1 MERKLSKQELGMKVL
16 LPRAQYAGVNVTDS
30 DIKLPMLQDYNLE
43 AKQNVPG
50 MGTVQLIVQQQDPRM
65 VFQLIEAESE
75 QQFDSYL
82 GTLMGMHQVPSY
94 ISGRLDFMVLFIGA
108 RDEVEVNQQN
118 HEQVYQNICQAQ
130 DDAARWWHL
139 YGHR

>member
-16 LPRAQYAGVNVTDS
+16 LPRTQYAGVNVTDAE
-30 DIKLPMLQDYNLE
+30 LPKRQDYNLE
-43 AKQNVPG
+43 AAQSVPG
-50 MGTVQLIVQQQDPRM
+50 MGTVQLIVQEKYPHM

-75 QQFDSYL
+75 AQFDSYL
-82 GTLMGMHQVPSY
+82 GTLVGMHQVPSY
-94 ISGRLDFMVLFIGA
+94 IYGRLDFMVLFAGA

-118 HEQVYQNICQAQ
+118 HEQVYQQICQAQ

>member
-1 MERKLSKQELGMKVL
+1 MERKITIDELGMKVL

-50 MGTVQLIVQQQDPRM
+50 MGTVQLIVQQQEPRM

-94 ISGRLDFMVLFIGA
+94 ITGRLDFMVLFIGA

-118 HEQVYQNICQAQ
+118 HEQVYQQICQAQ

>member
-16 LPRAQYAGVNVTDS
+16 LPRAQYAGVNVTDAE
-30 DIKLPMLQDYNLE
+30 LPKLQDYNLE
-43 AKQNVPG
+43 AAQSVPG
-50 MGTVQLIVQQQDPRM
+50 MGTVQLIVQQQEPRM

-94 ISGRLDFMVLFIGA
+94 ISGRLDFMVLFAGA

-118 HEQVYQNICQAQ
+118 HEQVYQQICQAQ

>member
-30 DIKLPMLQDYNLE
+30 NIKLPMLQDYNLE

-50 MGTVQLIVQQQDPRM
+50 MGTVQLIVQQQEPRM

-94 ISGRLDFMVLFIGA
+94 ISGRLDFMVLFIGS

-118 HEQVYQNICQAQ
+118 HEQVYQQICQAQ

>member
-1 MERKLSKQELGMKVL
+1 MERKLTKEELGMKVL
-16 LPRAQYAGVNVTDS
+16 LPRAQYSGVNMTDAE
-30 DIKLPMLQDYNLE
+30 LPKLQDYNLE
-43 AKQNVPG
+43 AAQSVPG
-50 MGTVQLIVQQQDPRM
+50 MGTVQLIVQQQAPRM
-65 VFQLIEAESE
+65 VFQLIEAQSE

-94 ISGRLDFMVLFIGA
+94 ITGRLDFMVLFAGA

-118 HEQVYQNICQAQ
+118 HEQVYQQICQAQ

>member
-1 MERKLSKQELGMKVL
+1 MERKLSKQELGIKVL
-16 LPRAQYAGVNVTDS
+16 LPRAQYAGVNVTDAE
-30 DIKLPMLQDYNLE
+30 LPKLQDYNLE
-43 AKQNVPG
+43 AAQSVPG
-50 MGTVQLIVQQQDPRM
+50 MGTVQLIVQEKYPRM

-118 HEQVYQNICQAQ
+118 HEHVFHMICQAQ
-130 DDAARWWHL
+130 DQAARWWHL

>member
-1 MERKLSKQELGMKVL
+1 MERELSKQELGMKVL
-16 LPRAQYAGVNVTDS
+16 LPRAQYAGVNLTDAE
-30 DIKLPMLQDYNLE
+30 LPKLQDYNLE
-43 AKQNVPG
+43 AAQSVPG

-94 ISGRLDFMVLFIGA
+94 ISGRLDFMVLFAGA

-118 HEQVYQNICQAQ
+118 HEQVYQHICQAQ

>member
-16 LPRAQYAGVNVTDS
+16 LPRAQYAGVNMTDAE
-30 DIKLPMLQDYNLE
+30 LPKLQDYNLE
-43 AKQNVPG
+43 AAQQVPG
-50 MGTVQLIVQQQDPRM
+50 MGTVQLIVQEKYPRM

-94 ISGRLDFMVLFIGA
+94 ITGRLDFMVLFAGA

-118 HEQVYQNICQAQ
+118 HEQVYQYICQAQ

>member
-16 LPRAQYAGVNVTDS
+16 LPRSQYAGVNVTDA
-30 DIKLPMLQDYNLE
+30 DVDLPMRQDYNLE
-43 AKQNVPG
+43 AAQSVPG
-50 MGTVQLIVQQQDPRM
+50 MGTVQLIVQQQEPRM

-94 ISGRLDFMVLFIGA
+94 ISGRLDFMVLFAGA

-118 HEQVYQNICQAQ
+118 HEQVYQQICQAQ
-130 DDAARWWHL
+130 DQAARWWHL

>member
-16 LPRAQYAGVNVTDS
+16 LPRAQYAGVNMTDAE
-30 DIKLPMLQDYNLE
+30 LPKLQDYNLE
-43 AKQNVPG
+43 AAQSVPG
-50 MGTVQLIVQQQDPRM
+50 MGTVQLIVQQQEPRM

-94 ISGRLDFMVLFIGA
+94 ISGRLDFMVLFAGA

-118 HEQVYQNICQAQ
+118 HEQVYQQICQAQ

>member
-1 MERKLSKQELGMKVL
+1 MERKLTKEELGMKVL
-16 LPRAQYAGVNVTDS
+16 LPRTQYAGVNVTDS
-30 DIKLPMLQDYNLE
+30 DIELPMRQDYNLE
-43 AKQNVPG
+43 AAQSVPG
-50 MGTVQLIVQQQDPRM
+50 MGTVQLIVQQQAPRM

-82 GTLMGMHQVPSY
+82 GTLVGMHQVPSY
-94 ISGRLDFMVLFIGA
+94 ITGRLDFMVLFIGA

-118 HEQVYQNICQAQ
+118 HEQVYQQICQAQ

>member
-16 LPRAQYAGVNVTDS
+16 LPRAQYAGVNMTDAE
-30 DIKLPMLQDYNLE
+30 LPKLQDYNLE
-43 AKQNVPG
+43 AAQSVPG
-50 MGTVQLIVQQQDPRM
+50 MGTVQLIVQQQAPRM

-94 ISGRLDFMVLFIGA
+94 ITGRLDFMVLFAGA

-118 HEQVYQNICQAQ
+118 HEQVYQQICQAQ

>member
-16 LPRAQYAGVNVTDS
+16 LPRAQYAGVNVTDAE
-30 DIKLPMLQDYNLE
+30 LPKLQDYNLE
-43 AKQNVPG
+43 AAQSVPG
-50 MGTVQLIVQQQDPRM
+50 MGTVQLIVQEKYPRM
-65 VFQLIEAESE
+65 VFQLIEAQSE

-94 ISGRLDFMVLFIGA
+94 ITGRLDFMVLFAGA

-118 HEQVYQNICQAQ
+118 HEQVYQQICQAQ

>member
-1 MERKLSKQELGMKVL
+1 MERKLTKEELGMKVL
-16 LPRAQYAGVNVTDS
+16 LSRAQYAGVNVTDAE
-30 DIKLPMLQDYNLE
+30 LPKLQDYNLE
-43 AKQNVPG
+43 AAQSVPG
-50 MGTVQLIVQQQDPRM
+50 MGTVQLIVQQQAPRM
-65 VFQLIEAESE
+65 VFQLIEAQSE

-94 ISGRLDFMVLFIGA
+94 ISGRLDFMVLFAGA

-118 HEQVYQNICQAQ
+118 HEQVYQQICQAQ

>member
-1 MERKLSKQELGMKVL
+1 MERKITKEELGMKVL
-16 LPRAQYAGVNVTDS
+16 LPRAQYAGVNMTDAE
-30 DIKLPMLQDYNLE
+30 LPKLQDYNLE
-43 AKQNVPG
+43 AAQSVPG
-50 MGTVQLIVQQQDPRM
+50 MGTVQLIVQEKYPRM

-94 ISGRLDFMVLFIGA
+94 IMGRLDFMVLFAGA

-118 HEQVYQNICQAQ
+118 HEQVYQQICQAQ

>member
-1 MERKLSKQELGMKVL
+1 MKVL
-16 LPRAQYAGVNVTDS
+16 LPRAQYAGVNMTDAE
-30 DIKLPMLQDYNLE
+30 LPKLQDYNLE
-43 AKQNVPG
+43 AAQSVPG
-50 MGTVQLIVQQQDPRM
+50 MGTVQLIVQQQAPRM

-94 ISGRLDFMVLFIGA
+94 ISGRLDFMVLFAGA

-118 HEQVYQNICQAQ
+118 HEQVYQQICQAQ

>member
-16 LPRAQYAGVNVTDS
+16 LPRAQYAGVNVTDAE
-30 DIKLPMLQDYNLE
+30 LPKLQDYNLE
-43 AKQNVPG
+43 AAQSVPG
-50 MGTVQLIVQQQDPRM
+50 MGTVQLIVQEKYPRM

-82 GTLMGMHQVPSY
+82 GTLMGMHQVTSY
-94 ISGRLDFMVLFIGA
+94 ITGRLDFMVLFAGA

-118 HEQVYQNICQAQ
+118 HEQVYKQICQAQ

>member
-16 LPRAQYAGVNVTDS
+16 LPRAQYAGVNMTDAE
-30 DIKLPMLQDYNLE
+30 LPKLQDYNLE
-43 AKQNVPG
+43 AAQSVPG
-50 MGTVQLIVQQQDPRM
+50 MGTVQLIVQQQAPRM
-65 VFQLIEAESE
+65 VFQLIEAQSE

-82 GTLMGMHQVPSY
+82 GTLVGMHQVPSY
-94 ISGRLDFMVLFIGA
+94 ITGRLDFMVLFAGA

-118 HEQVYQNICQAQ
+118 HEQVYQQICQAQ

>member
-1 MERKLSKQELGMKVL
+1 MKVL
-16 LPRAQYAGVNVTDS
+16 LPRAQYAGVNVTDAE
-30 DIKLPMLQDYNLE
+30 LPKLQDYNLE
-43 AKQNVPG
+43 AAQSVPG
-50 MGTVQLIVQQQDPRM
+50 MGTVQLIVQQQEPRM

-94 ISGRLDFMVLFIGA
+94 ITGRLDFMVLFAGA

-118 HEQVYQNICQAQ
+118 HEQVYQQICQAQ

>member
-16 LPRAQYAGVNVTDS
+16 LPRAQYAGVNVTEAE
-30 DIKLPMLQDYNLE
+30 LPKLQDYNLE
-43 AKQNVPG
+43 AAQSVPG
-50 MGTVQLIVQQQDPRM
+50 MGTVQLIVQQQAPRM
-65 VFQLIEAESE
+65 VFQLIEAQSE

-94 ISGRLDFMVLFIGA
+94 ITGRLDFMVLFAGA

-118 HEQVYQNICQAQ
+118 HEQVYQQICQAQ

>member
-50 MGTVQLIVQQQDPRM
+50 MGTVQLIVQQQEPRM

-94 ISGRLDFMVLFIGA
+94 ITGRLDFMVLFAGA

-118 HEQVYQNICQAQ
+118 HEQVYQQICQAQ

>member
-1 MERKLSKQELGMKVL
+1 MERKLTKEELGMKVL
-16 LPRAQYAGVNVTDS
+16 LPRAQYAGVNVTDAE
-30 DIKLPMLQDYNLE
+30 LPKLQDYNLE
-43 AKQNVPG
+43 AAQSVPG
-50 MGTVQLIVQQQDPRM
+50 MGTVQLIVQQQAPRM

-82 GTLMGMHQVPSY
+82 GTLVGMHQVPSY
-94 ISGRLDFMVLFIGA
+94 ITGRLDFMVLFAGA

-118 HEQVYQNICQAQ
+118 HEQVYQQICQAQ

>member
-1 MERKLSKQELGMKVL
+1 MERKLSKQGLGMKVL

-43 AKQNVPG
+43 TKQNVPG
-50 MGTVQLIVQQQDPRM
+50 MGTVQLIVQQQEPRM

-108 RDEVEVNQQN
+108 RDEVEVNQRN
-118 HEQVYQNICQAQ
+118 HEQVYQQICQAQ
-130 DDAARWWHL
+130 DQAARWWHL

>member
-1 MERKLSKQELGMKVL
+1 MERKLTKEELGMKVL
-16 LPRAQYAGVNVTDS
+16 LPRAQYAGVNLTDAE
-30 DIKLPMLQDYNLE
+30 LPKLQDYNLE
-43 AKQNVPG
+43 AAQQVPG
-50 MGTVQLIVQQQDPRM
+50 MGTVQLIVQQQAPRM

-94 ISGRLDFMVLFIGA
+94 ISGRLDFMVLFAGA

-118 HEQVYQNICQAQ
+118 HEQVYQQICQAQ

>member
-16 LPRAQYAGVNVTDS
+16 LPRAQYAGVNVTDAELP
-30 DIKLPMLQDYNLE
+30 KLHDYNLE
-43 AKQNVPG
+43 AAQSVPG
-50 MGTVQLIVQQQDPRM
+50 MGTVQLIVQQQEPRM

-94 ISGRLDFMVLFIGA
+94 ITGRLDFMVLFIGA

-118 HEQVYQNICQAQ
+118 HEQVYQQICQAQ

>member
-1 MERKLSKQELGMKVL
+1 MKVL

-50 MGTVQLIVQQQDPRM
+50 MGTVQLIVQQQEPRM

-94 ISGRLDFMVLFIGA
+94 ITGRLDFMVLFAGA

-118 HEQVYQNICQAQ
+118 HEQVYQQICQAQ

>member
-16 LPRAQYAGVNVTDS
+16 LPRAQYAGVNMTDAE
-30 DIKLPMLQDYNLE
+30 LPKLQDYNLE
-43 AKQNVPG
+43 AAQQVPG
-50 MGTVQLIVQQQDPRM
+50 MGTVQLIVQEKYPRM

-82 GTLMGMHQVPSY
+82 GTLMGMHQMPSY
-94 ISGRLDFMVLFIGA
+94 ITGRLDFMVLFAGA

-118 HEQVYQNICQAQ
+118 HEQVYQQICQAQ

>member
-16 LPRAQYAGVNVTDS
+16 LPRAQYAGVNVTDAE
-30 DIKLPMLQDYNLE
+30 LPKLQDYNLE
-43 AKQNVPG
+43 AAQSVPG
-50 MGTVQLIVQQQDPRM
+50 MGTVQLIVQQQEPRM

-94 ISGRLDFMVLFIGA
+94 ISGRLDFMVLFAGA

-118 HEQVYQNICQAQ
+118 HEQVYHQICQAQ

>member
-1 MERKLSKQELGMKVL
+1 MKVL
-16 LPRAQYAGVNVTDS
+16 LPRAQYAGVNVTDAE
-30 DIKLPMLQDYNLE
+30 LPKLQDYNLE
-43 AKQNVPG
+43 AAQSVPG
-50 MGTVQLIVQQQDPRM
+50 MGTVQLIVQQQEPRM

-94 ISGRLDFMVLFIGA
+94 ISGRLDFMVLFAGA

-118 HEQVYQNICQAQ
+118 HEQVYHQICQAQ

>member
-1 MERKLSKQELGMKVL
+1 MERKLTKEELGMKVL
-16 LPRAQYAGVNVTDS
+16 LPRAQYAGVNMTDAE
-30 DIKLPMLQDYNLE
+30 LPKLQDYNLE
-43 AKQNVPG
+43 AAQSVPG
-50 MGTVQLIVQQQDPRM
+50 MGTVQLIVQQQAPRM
-65 VFQLIEAESE
+65 VFQLIEAQSE

-94 ISGRLDFMVLFIGA
+94 ITGRLDFMVLFAGA

-118 HEQVYQNICQAQ
+118 HEQVYQQICQAQ

>member
-1 MERKLSKQELGMKVL
+1 MERKLTKEELGMKVL
-16 LPRAQYAGVNVTDS
+16 LPRAQYAGVNMTDAE
-30 DIKLPMLQDYNLE
+30 LPKLQDYNLE
-43 AKQNVPG
+43 AAQQVPG
-50 MGTVQLIVQQQDPRM
+50 MGTVQLIVQQQAPRM

-94 ISGRLDFMVLFIGA
+94 ITGRLDFMVLFAGA

-118 HEQVYQNICQAQ
+118 HEQVYQQICQAQ

>member
-16 LPRAQYAGVNVTDS
+16 LPRAQYAGVNMTDAE
-30 DIKLPMLQDYNLE
+30 LPKLQDYNLE
-43 AKQNVPG
+43 AAQSVPG
-50 MGTVQLIVQQQDPRM
+50 MGTVQLIVQQQAPRM

-94 ISGRLDFMVLFIGA
+94 ISGRLDFMVLFAGA

-118 HEQVYQNICQAQ
+118 HEQVYQQICQAQ

>member
-1 MERKLSKQELGMKVL
+1 MERKITIDELGMKVL

-50 MGTVQLIVQQQDPRM
+50 MGTVQLIVQQQEPRM

-94 ISGRLDFMVLFIGA
+94 ITGRLDFMVLFAGA

-118 HEQVYQNICQAQ
+118 HEQVYQQICQAQ

>member
-1 MERKLSKQELGMKVL
+1 MERKVSKQELGMKVL
-16 LPRAQYAGVNVTDS
+16 LPRAQYAGVNMTDAE
-30 DIKLPMLQDYNLE
+30 LPKLQDYNLE
-43 AKQNVPG
+43 AAQQVPG
-50 MGTVQLIVQQQDPRM
+50 MGTVQLIVQEKYPRM

-82 GTLMGMHQVPSY
+82 GTLMGMHQMPSY
-94 ISGRLDFMVLFIGA
+94 ITGRLDFMVLFAGA

-118 HEQVYQNICQAQ
+118 HEQVYQYICQAQ

>member
-1 MERKLSKQELGMKVL
+1 MKVL
-16 LPRAQYAGVNVTDS
+16 LSRAQYAGVNVTDAE
-30 DIKLPMLQDYNLE
+30 LPKLQDYNLE
-43 AKQNVPG
+43 AAQSVPG
-50 MGTVQLIVQQQDPRM
+50 MGTVQLIVQQQAPRM
-65 VFQLIEAESE
+65 VFQLIEAQSE

-94 ISGRLDFMVLFIGA
+94 ISGRLDFMVLFAGA

-118 HEQVYQNICQAQ
+118 HEQVYQQICQAQ